1 MIALPGWFWIFLACF
16 MLTGSIIYMID
27 RGLYV
32 GTEIVLRDK
41 STGQYWNR
49 RCSYLLPS
57 GIHHVYMGGYF
68 TAEEAAEQRACRM
81 FLSD

>member
-1 MIALPGWFWIFLACF
+1 MIALPRWFWVFLACF
-16 MLTGSIIYMID
+16 MLIGAIIYAID

-32 GTEIVLRDK
+32 GTEIVLRDE
-41 STGQYWNR
+41 STGQWWKR

-57 GIHHVYMGGYF
+57 GIHHIYIGGHG
-68 TAEEAAEQRACRM
+68 TAEEAAEWGGCRM